1 MLRRL
6 LDNEAPSTPT
16 TQRQH
21 SAESLRLD
29 LSTFSKAP
37 TILAGSTPPES
48 PTSRVSC
55 CKHCK
60 QSFYALYSS
69 GGTDFCG
76 KGASMIVFTPA
87 FDTCKDCETCFMWYK
102 PKTPTSVTSHASN
115 RGFNEAKLNTP
126 SADSPRNR
134 VRRLP

>member
-16 TQRQH
+16 IQRQH

-29 LSTFSKAP
+29 LSAFSGKPP

-76 KGASMIVFTPA
+76 KGTGIL
-87 FDTCKDCETCFMWYK
+87 C
-102 PKTPTSVTSHASN
+102 
-115 RGFNEAKLNTP
+115 
-126 SADSPRNR
+126 
-134 VRRLP
+134 